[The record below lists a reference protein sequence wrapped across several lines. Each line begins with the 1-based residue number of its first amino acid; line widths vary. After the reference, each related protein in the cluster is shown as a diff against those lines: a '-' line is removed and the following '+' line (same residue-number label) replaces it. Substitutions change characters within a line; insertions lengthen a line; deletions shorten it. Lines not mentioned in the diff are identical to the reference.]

1 MKVFNYHDINCLT
14 MRACLR
20 EFVDKF
26 IKFFNEIKITK
37 TSNGAKTRHA
47 HVYCTCRTK
56 GKTSREKEGEREGR
70 EREGRVGGEK

>member
-1 MKVFNYHDINCLT
+1 

-37 TSNGAKTRHA
+37 TSDGAKTRHA

-56 GKTSREKEGEREGR
+56 GKTSRERERERERGER
-70 EREGRVGGEK
+70 EREGRIGGRSEGERESKV

>member
-1 MKVFNYHDINCLT
+1 MKVFNYHNINCLT
-14 MRACLR
+14 MRACLC

-37 TSNGAKTRHA
+37 TSDGAKTRHA

-56 GKTSREKEGEREGR
+56 GKTSRERGER
-70 EREGRVGGEK
+70 EREGRIGGEK